1 MHNQYRNVY
10 SHCVLFT
17 SLTVSAIWP
26 VTLGGR
32 GGGGG
37 LVNPVDIYVYT
48 TIRNI
53 TIDID

>member
-26 VTLGGR
+26 VTLGG

-53 TIDID
+53 RIDID